1 MRQLLTCELVC
12 QLSAAVTSLE
22 HMTSQTTIDT
32 TGPGDKAPAA
42 PSDLSPASG
51 LRGHPWFTLITVAV
65 GVMMVALDGTIVAIA
80 NPAIQK
86 DLKASF
92 ADVQWIT
99 NGYFLALAVS
109 LITAGKLGDRFG
121 HRQTFLIGV
130 VGFAAASGAIGLSS
144 SIAAVV
150 TFRVFQGLFGA
161 LLMPAALG
169 LLRATF
175 PAEKL
180 NMAIGIWGMVI
191 GASTAGGP
199 ILGGVLVEH
208 VNWQSV
214 FFINVPVGAIALVL
228 GLLILLDHRA
238 ALGRGPLN
246 EHSASRSFDILGIVL
261 LSGAMFCLVW
271 ALIKAPT
278 WGWGDGRTWT
288 FIAVSVVGFALFSF
302 WETKVKEPLIPLG
315 LFRSVPLSAGVVLM
329 VLMAIAFMGGLFFV
343 TFYLQNVHGMKPI
356 DAGLHLLPL
365 TGMMIVGSPL
375 AGAMIT
381 KLGPRIPLAGGMA
394 ATAIAMYGMSTL
406 QTDTGSAVMSLWFA
420 LLGLG
425 LAPVMVGATEVI
437 VGNAPMELSGV
448 AGGLQQA
455 AMQIGGSLGT
465 AVLGAVMASK
475 VDGDLAANWKD
486 AGLPPLTP
494 TQLDQASEAV
504 QVGVAPV
511 AKGTPEAIAAKI
523 ADVAHDTFISGMS
536 LASLVAC
543 SVAVV
548 AVFVALLTKRGENA
562 EAGAGAAHI

>member
-1 MRQLLTCELVC
+1 
-12 QLSAAVTSLE
+12 
-22 HMTSQTTIDT
+22 MTSQTTIKT
-32 TGPGDKAPAA
+32 TGPGDRAPVV
-42 PSDLSPASG
+42 PSDETPAKG

-86 DLKASF
+86 DLSASF
-92 ADVQWIT
+92 AEVQWIT

-150 TFRVFQGLFGA
+150 VFRVLQGLFGA

-214 FFINVPVGAIALVL
+214 FFINVPVGILALVL
-228 GLLILLDHRA
+228 GVLILLDHRA
-238 ALGRGPLN
+238 ENAP
-246 EHSASRSFDILGIVL
+246 RSFDILGIVL
-261 LSGAMFCLVW
+261 LSAAMFCLVW
-271 ALIKAPT
+271 ALIKAPE
-278 WGWGDGRTWT
+278 WGWGDGKTWL
-288 FIAVSVVGFALFSF
+288 FIAGSVVGFALFAF
-302 WETKVKEPLIPLG
+302 WETKVREPLIPLA
-315 LFRSVPLSAGVVLM
+315 LFRSIPLSAGVVLM

-343 TFYLQNVHGMKPI
+343 TFYLQNVHDMSPI

-381 KLGPRIPLAGGMA
+381 KLGPRLPLAGGMA
-394 ATAIAMYGMSTL
+394 LTAIAMYGMSTL
-406 QTDTGSAVMSLWFA
+406 DTDTGSAVMSLWFA

-475 VDGDLAANWKD
+475 VDSDLAGNWTS
-486 AGLPPLTP
+486 AGLPPLTAA
-494 TQLDQASEAV
+494 QEAQASEAV
-504 QVGVAPV
+504 QVGVAPLV
-511 AKGTPEAIAAKI
+511 PGTPDAIAAKI
-523 ADVAHDTFISGMS
+523 TDVARDTFISGMS
-536 LASLVAC
+536 LASLVAAG
-543 SVAVV
+543 VAVV
-548 AVFVALLTKRGENA
+548 AVFVAFLTKRGENA

>member
-1 MRQLLTCELVC
+1 
-12 QLSAAVTSLE
+12 
-22 HMTSQTTIDT
+22 MTSQTTISA

-42 PSDLSPASG
+42 PSDPTPSTG

-86 DLKASF
+86 DLGASF

-130 VGFAAASGAIGLSS
+130 TGFALASGAIGLSH
-144 SIAAVV
+144 SIAFVV
-150 TFRVFQGLFGA
+150 MFRVLQGLFGA

-180 NMAIGIWGMVI
+180 NMAIGLWGMVI

-228 GLLILLDHRA
+228 GLLILRDHRA
-238 ALGRGPLN
+238 ENAP
-246 EHSASRSFDILGIVL
+246 RSFDILGIAL

-278 WGWGDGRTWT
+278 WGWGSATTWT
-288 FIAVSVVGFALFSF
+288 FLAVSVLGFALFAF
-302 WETKVKEPLIPLG
+302 WEQRVAEPLIPLG

-343 TFYLQNVHGMKPI
+343 TFYLQNVHGMSPI

-375 AGAMIT
+375 AGAAIT

-394 ATAIAMYGMSTL
+394 ATAIAMFGMSTL
-406 QTDTGSAVMSLWFA
+406 TSDTGSAVMSIWFA

-465 AVLGAVMASK
+465 AVLGAVMASR
-475 VDGDLAANWKD
+475 VDSDLPGNWTD
-486 AGLPPLTP
+486 AGLPKLTQP
-494 TQLDQASEAV
+494 QLDAAAEAV

-523 ADVAHDTFISGMS
+523 TQVAHDTFISGMS
-536 LASLVAC
+536 LACLVAAG
-543 SVAVV
+543 VAVV

>member
-1 MRQLLTCELVC
+1 
-12 QLSAAVTSLE
+12 
-22 HMTSQTTIDT
+22 MTSQTTIDT
-32 TGPGDKAPAA
+32 TGSGDKAPAA
-42 PSDLSPASG
+42 LPDRLPASG

-86 DLKASF
+86 DLGASF
-92 ADVQWIT
+92 AQVQWIT

-130 VGFAAASGAIGLSS
+130 VGFAAASGAIGLSD
-144 SIAAVV
+144 SIGLVV

-199 ILGGVLVEH
+199 ILGGVLVQH
-208 VNWQSV
+208 VSWQSV

-228 GLLILLDHRA
+228 GVVMLLDHRA
-238 ALGRGPLN
+238 ENAP
-246 EHSASRSFDILGIVL
+246 RSFDLLGIGL

-271 ALIKAPT
+271 ALIKAPS
-278 WGWGDGRTWT
+278 WGWGDGKTWT
-288 FIAVSVVGFALFSF
+288 FIAASVLGFALFSF
-302 WETKVKEPLIPLG
+302 WETRVGEPLIPLG

-343 TFYLQNVHGMKPI
+343 TFYLQNVHGMDPV

-375 AGAMIT
+375 AGAAIT

-406 QTDTGSAVMSLWFA
+406 KADTGSALMSLWFA

-475 VDGDLAANWKD
+475 VDNDLPGNWAD
-486 AGLPPLTP
+486 AGLPKLTDA
-494 TQLDQASEAV
+494 QLAQASEAV

-511 AKGTPEAIAAKI
+511 AKGTPAEIAAKI
-523 ADVAHDTFISGMS
+523 SDVAHDTFISGMS
-536 LASLVAC
+536 LASLVAAG
-543 SVAVV
+543 VAAV
-548 AVFVALLTKRGENA
+548 AILVALFTKRGENA
-562 EAGAGAAHI
+562 DGGAGMGHI

>member
-1 MRQLLTCELVC
+1 
-12 QLSAAVTSLE
+12 
-22 HMTSQTTIDT
+22 MTSQTTL
-32 TGPGDKAPAA
+32 DKAGQGDG
-42 PSDLSPASG
+42 PSAGPSEATPGKG
-51 LRGHPWFTLITVAV
+51 LRGHPWFTLFTVAV

-80 NPAIQK
+80 NPAIAS
-86 DLKASF
+86 DLGATL

-99 NGYFLALAVS
+99 NAYFLALAVS

-130 VGFAAASGAIGLSS
+130 VGFAAASGAIGLSD
-144 SIAAVV
+144 SITLVIV
-150 TFRVFQGLFGA
+150 FRVLQGLFGA

-208 VNWQSV
+208 VSWQSV
-214 FFINVPVGAIALVL
+214 FFINVPVGVLAVALGVW
-228 GLLILLDHRA
+228 ILLDHRTENA
-238 ALGRGPLN
+238 P
-246 EHSASRSFDILGIVL
+246 RSFDIPGIAL

-271 ALIKAPT
+271 ALIKAPE
-278 WGWGDGRTWT
+278 WGWGDGRTWA
-288 FIAVSVVGFALFSF
+288 FIAASVVGFAVFTF
-302 WETKVKEPLIPLG
+302 WETKVREPLIPLA

-343 TFYLQNVHGMKPI
+343 TFYLQNVHGLSPV

-375 AGAMIT
+375 AGVMIT
-381 KLGPRIPLAGGMA
+381 KVGPRIPLAGGMA
-394 ATAIAMYGMSTL
+394 CTALAMYGISTL
-406 QTDTGSAVMSLWFA
+406 EKSTGSLTMSIWFA

-437 VGNAPMELSGV
+437 VGNAPLELSGV
-448 AGGLQQA
+448 AGGLQQS
-455 AMQIGGSLGT
+455 AMQVGGSLGT

-475 VDGDLAANWKD
+475 VDGDLPGNWEK

-494 TQLDQASEAV
+494 EQAGQASEAV
-504 QVGVAPV
+504 QVGVPPV
-511 AKGTPEAIAAKI
+511 PKGTPEAIAAKI
-523 ADVAHDTFISGMS
+523 TDVAHDTFISGMS
-536 LASLVAC
+536 LASLVAAG
-543 SVAVV
+543 VAAA
-548 AVFVALLTKRGENA
+548 AVLVALLTKRGENA
-562 EAGAGAAHI
+562 EAGAGVGHI

>member
-1 MRQLLTCELVC
+1 
-12 QLSAAVTSLE
+12 
-22 HMTSQTTIDT
+22 MTSQTTIDT
-32 TGPGDKAPAA
+32 TGPGGGSPAT
-42 PSDLSPASG
+42 PSDATPGKG
-51 LRGHPWFTLITVAV
+51 LRGHPWLTLITVAV

-86 DLKASF
+86 DLGATF
-92 ADVQWIT
+92 AQVQWIT

-130 VGFAAASGAIGLSS
+130 VGFAAASGAIGLSD
-144 SIAAVV
+144 SIALVV
-150 TFRVFQGLFGA
+150 TFRVLQGLFGA

-214 FFINVPVGAIALVL
+214 FFINVPVGVLAVVL
-228 GLLILLDHRA
+228 GVLILLDHRA
-238 ALGRGPLN
+238 ENAP
-246 EHSASRSFDILGIVL
+246 RSFDILGIAL
-261 LSGAMFCLVW
+261 LSASVFCLVW
-271 ALIKAPT
+271 ALIKAPPSE
-278 WGWGDGRTWT
+278 WGWGDAKTLAFLG
-288 FIAVSVVGFALFSF
+288 ASVLGFALFAF
-302 WETKVKEPLIPLG
+302 WETKVKEPLIPLA
-315 LFRSVPLSAGVVLM
+315 LFRSVALSAGVVLM

-343 TFYLQNVHGMKPI
+343 TFYLQNVHGMSPI

-381 KLGPRIPLAGGMA
+381 KFGPRIPLAGGMA
-394 ATAIAMYGMSTL
+394 LTAIAMYGMSTL
-406 QTDTGSAVMSLWFA
+406 ETDTGSGIMSLWFA

-475 VDGDLAANWKD
+475 VNSDLAGNWAK

-494 TQLDQASEAV
+494 EQEHQASEAV
-504 QVGVAPV
+504 QVGVPPV
-511 AKGTPEAIAAKI
+511 APGTPDAIAAKI
-523 ADVAHDTFISGMS
+523 TGVAHDTFISGMS
-536 LASLVAC
+536 AASLVAAG
-543 SVAVV
+543 VAVV
-548 AVFVALLTKRGENA
+548 AVLVAFLTKRGENA
-562 EAGAGAAHI
+562 GAGAGAAHI

>member
-1 MRQLLTCELVC
+1 
-12 QLSAAVTSLE
+12 
-22 HMTSQTTIDT
+22 MTSQTTIDT
-32 TGPGDKAPAA
+32 TGSGGKAPAT
-42 PSDLSPASG
+42 PSGATPGKG
-51 LRGHPWFTLITVAV
+51 LRGHPWLTLITVAV

-86 DLKASF
+86 DLGATF
-92 ADVQWIT
+92 AQVQWIT

-130 VGFAAASGAIGLSS
+130 VGFAAASGAIGLSD
-144 SIAAVV
+144 SIALVV
-150 TFRVFQGLFGA
+150 TFRVLQGLFGA

-214 FFINVPVGAIALVL
+214 FFINVPVGVLAVVL
-228 GLLILLDHRA
+228 GVWILLDHRA
-238 ALGRGPLN
+238 ENAP
-246 EHSASRSFDILGIVL
+246 RSFDILGIAL
-261 LSGAMFCLVW
+261 LSAAMFCLVW
-271 ALIKAPT
+271 ALIKAPE
-278 WGWGDGRTWT
+278 WGWGDGRTWA
-288 FIAVSVVGFALFSF
+288 FIIASVVGFALFAF
-302 WETKVKEPLIPLG
+302 WETKVREPLIPLA

-329 VLMAIAFMGGLFFV
+329 ILMAIAFMGGLFFV
-343 TFYLQNVHGMKPI
+343 TFYLQNVHGMSPI

-381 KLGPRIPLAGGMA
+381 KVGPRIPLAGGMA
-394 ATAIAMYGMSTL
+394 LTAIAMYGMSTL
-406 QTDTGSAVMSLWFA
+406 ETDTGSGIMSVWFA

-475 VDGDLAANWKD
+475 VDSDLADNWTK

-494 TQLDQASEAV
+494 EQEHQASEAV
-504 QVGVAPV
+504 QVGVPPV
-511 AKGTPEAIAAKI
+511 APGTPDAIAAKI
-523 ADVAHDTFISGMS
+523 TGVAHDTFISGMS
-536 LASLVAC
+536 AASLVAAG
-543 SVAVV
+543 VAVV
-548 AVFVALLTKRGENA
+548 AVLVAFLTKRGENA
-562 EAGAGAAHI
+562 GAGAGAAHI

>member
-1 MRQLLTCELVC
+1 
-12 QLSAAVTSLE
+12 
-22 HMTSQTTIDT
+22 MTSQTTIDT
-32 TGPGDKAPAA
+32 TGSGGDAPAV
-42 PSDLSPASG
+42 PSDATSAKG
-51 LRGHPWFTLITVAV
+51 MRGHPWLTLITVAV

-80 NPAIQK
+80 NPAIGD
-86 DLKASF
+86 DLKASWS
-92 ADVQWIT
+92 DLQWIT
-99 NGYFLALAVS
+99 NAYFLALAVS

-130 VGFAAASGAIGLSS
+130 AGFAASSAAIGLSQG
-144 SIAAVV
+144 ITMVIV
-150 TFRVFQGLFGA
+150 FRVFQGLFGA

-214 FFINVPVGAIALVL
+214 FFINVPVGVLAVALGVW
-228 GLLILLDHRA
+228 ILLDHRA
-238 ALGRGPLN
+238 ENAP
-246 EHSASRSFDILGIVL
+246 RSFDLLGIAL
-261 LSGAMFCLVW
+261 LSAAVFCLVW
-271 ALIKAPT
+271 AIIKAPE
-278 WGWGDGRTWT
+278 WGWGDTGVWA
-288 FIAVSVVGFALFSF
+288 FIIASLASFGFFAY

-329 VLMAIAFMGGLFFV
+329 VLMAISFMGGLFFV
-343 TFYLQNVHGMKPI
+343 TFYLQGVRGLGPV

-381 KLGPRIPLAGGMA
+381 KVGPRVPLAGGMA
-394 ATAIAMYGMSTL
+394 LTALAMYGMSTL
-406 QTDTGSAVMSLWFA
+406 DTNTGSGVMSLWFA

-437 VGNAPMELSGV
+437 VGNAPLELSGV
-448 AGGLQQA
+448 AGGLQQS
-455 AMQIGGSLGT
+455 AMQVGGSLGT

-475 VDGDLAANWKD
+475 VDSDLPGNWTD
-486 AGLPPLTP
+486 AGLPPLAP
-494 TQLDQASEAV
+494 EQLEGAATAV
-504 QVGVAPV
+504 QKGGAPV
-511 AKGTPEAIAAKI
+511 PPGTPEAIATKI
-523 ADVAHDTFISGMS
+523 TDVAHDTFISGMS
-536 LASLVAC
+536 AASLVAAGVAA
-543 SVAVV
+543 VAVLV
-548 AVFVALLTKRGENA
+548 AFLTKRGENTG
-562 EAGAGAAHI
+562 AGAGAAHI

>member
-1 MRQLLTCELVC
+1 MSCQLLTGELVC
-12 QLSAAVTSLE
+12 QVSVAVTSLE
-22 HMTSQTTIDT
+22 RMTSQTTIDKAGQGD
-32 TGPGDKAPAA
+32 GPSGA
-42 PSDLSPASG
+42 PSEATPGKG
-51 LRGHPWFTLITVAV
+51 LRGHPWFTLFTVAV

-80 NPAIQK
+80 NPAIAS
-86 DLKASF
+86 DLGATL

-99 NGYFLALAVS
+99 NAYFLALAVS

-130 VGFAAASGAIGLSS
+130 VGFAAASGAIGLSD
-144 SIAAVV
+144 SITLVIV
-150 TFRVFQGLFGA
+150 FRVLQGLFGA

-214 FFINVPVGAIALVL
+214 FFINVPVGVLAVAL
-228 GLLILLDHRA
+228 GAWILLDHRA
-238 ALGRGPLN
+238 ENAP
-246 EHSASRSFDILGIVL
+246 RSFDIPGIVL

-271 ALIKAPT
+271 ALIKAPE
-278 WGWGDGRTWT
+278 WGWGDGRTWG
-288 FIAVSVVGFALFSF
+288 FIAASVVGFVAFAF
-302 WETKVKEPLIPLG
+302 WETKVKEPLIPLA

-343 TFYLQNVHGMKPI
+343 TFYLQNVHGLSPV

-375 AGAMIT
+375 AGVMIT
-381 KLGPRIPLAGGMA
+381 KVGPRIPLAGGMA
-394 ATAIAMYGMSTL
+394 CTALAMYGISTL
-406 QTDTGSAVMSLWFA
+406 EKSTGSLAMSVWFA

-437 VGNAPMELSGV
+437 VGNAPLELSGV
-448 AGGLQQA
+448 AGGLQQS
-455 AMQIGGSLGT
+455 AMQVGGSLGT

-475 VDGDLAANWKD
+475 VDGDLPGNWDK
-486 AGLPPLTP
+486 AGLPPLDP
-494 TQLDQASEAV
+494 EQAAAASQAV
-504 QVGVAPV
+504 QVGVPPV

-523 ADVAHDTFISGMS
+523 TDVAHDTFISGMS
-536 LASLVAC
+536 LASLVAAGVAA
-543 SVAVV
+543 VAVV
-548 AVFVALLTKRGENA
+548 VALFTKRGENA
-562 EAGAGAAHI
+562 EAGAGVGHI

>member
-1 MRQLLTCELVC
+1 
-12 QLSAAVTSLE
+12 
-22 HMTSQTTIDT
+22 MTSQITLDK
-32 TGPGDKAPAA
+32 TGPGDGG
-42 PSDLSPASG
+42 PSDASGQAPGASG
-51 LRGHPWFTLITVAV
+51 LRGHPWLTLITVAV

-86 DLKASF
+86 DLGATF
-92 ADVQWIT
+92 QQVQWIT

-130 VGFAAASGAIGLSS
+130 VGFAAASGAIGLSD
-144 SIAAVV
+144 SIALVV

-208 VNWQSV
+208 VSWQSV
-214 FFINVPVGAIALVL
+214 FFINVPVGVLALLL

-238 ALGRGPLN
+238 ANAP
-246 EHSASRSFDILGIVL
+246 RSFDILGIAL

-271 ALIKAPT
+271 ALIKAPE
-278 WGWGDGRTWT
+278 WGWGDGKTWL
-288 FIAVSVVGFALFSF
+288 FIGASALGFGLFAL
-302 WETKVKEPLIPLG
+302 WETKVAEPLIPLK

-343 TFYLQNVHGMKPI
+343 TFYLQNVHGMSPI

-375 AGAMIT
+375 AGALIT
-381 KLGPRIPLAGGMA
+381 KLGPRVPLAGGMA
-394 ATAIAMYGMSTL
+394 VTAIAMYGMSTL
-406 QTDTGSAVMSLWFA
+406 KVDTGSGLMSLWFA

-475 VDGDLAANWKD
+475 VDSDLPANWKD
-486 AGLPPLTP
+486 AGLPPLTGQ
-494 TQLDQASEAV
+494 QLGQASEAV

-511 AKGTPEAIAAKI
+511 PPGTPAQIGEKI
-523 ADVAHDTFISGMS
+523 AGVAHDTFISGMS
-536 LASLVAC
+536 LASLVAAG
-543 SVAVV
+543 VAVV
-548 AVFVALLTKRGENA
+548 AVFVAFLTKRGENA
-562 EAGAGAAHI
+562 DAGAGAAHI

>member
-1 MRQLLTCELVC
+1 
-12 QLSAAVTSLE
+12 
-22 HMTSQTTIDT
+22 MTSQTTIDS
-32 TGPGDKAPAA
+32 TGPGGKAPADR
-42 PSDLSPASG
+42 SDGPPAQG
-51 LRGHPWFTLITVAV
+51 LRGHPWLTLITVAV

-80 NPAIQK
+80 NPAIAS
-86 DLKASF
+86 DLGATF
-92 ADVQWIT
+92 AEVQWIT
-99 NGYFLALAVS
+99 NAYFLALAVS

-144 SIAAVV
+144 SIGAVV
-150 TFRVFQGLFGA
+150 AFRALQGVFGA

-180 NMAIGIWGMVI
+180 NMAIGLWGMVI

-214 FFINVPVGAIALVL
+214 FFINVPVGALALVL
-228 GLLILLDHRA
+228 GVLILLDHRA
-238 ALGRGPLN
+238 ENAP
-246 EHSASRSFDILGIVL
+246 RSFDVPGIAL

-271 ALIKAPT
+271 ALIKAPA
-278 WGWGDGRTWT
+278 WGWGDGRTWA
-288 FIAVSVVGFALFSF
+288 FVLGSAVLFAGFAV
-302 WETKVKEPLIPLG
+302 WESKVREPLIPLA

-343 TFYLQNVHGMKPI
+343 TFYLQNVHGMSPI

-365 TGMMIVGSPL
+365 TGMMIVGSPV
-375 AGAMIT
+375 AGVLIT

-406 QTDTGSAVMSLWFA
+406 ETDTGSGVMSVWFA
-420 LLGLG
+420 LLGFG

-475 VDGDLAANWKD
+475 VDGDLPGNWKA
-486 AGLPPLTP
+486 AGLPELTP
-494 TQLDQASEAV
+494 AQLDQASEAV

-511 AKGTPEAIAAKI
+511 AKGTPEAVAAKI

-536 LASLVAC
+536 LASLVAAG
-543 SVAVV
+543 VAVV

-562 EAGAGAAHI
+562 EAGAGVGHI

>member
-1 MRQLLTCELVC
+1 
-12 QLSAAVTSLE
+12 
-22 HMTSQTTIDT
+22 MTSQTTL
-32 TGPGDKAPAA
+32 DKAGQGDG
-42 PSDLSPASG
+42 PSAGPSEATPGKG
-51 LRGHPWFTLITVAV
+51 LRGHPWFTLFTVAV

-80 NPAIQK
+80 NPAIAS
-86 DLKASF
+86 DLGATL

-99 NGYFLALAVS
+99 NAYFLALAVS

-130 VGFAAASGAIGLSS
+130 VGFAAASGAIGLSD
-144 SIAAVV
+144 SITLVIV
-150 TFRVFQGLFGA
+150 FRVLQGLFGA

-208 VNWQSV
+208 VSWQSV
-214 FFINVPVGAIALVL
+214 FFINVPVGVLAVALGVW
-228 GLLILLDHRA
+228 ILLDHRA
-238 ALGRGPLN
+238 ENAP
-246 EHSASRSFDILGIVL
+246 RSFDIPGIAL

-271 ALIKAPT
+271 ALIKAPE
-278 WGWGDGRTWT
+278 WGWGDGRTWA
-288 FIAVSVVGFALFSF
+288 FIAASVVGFAVFAF
-302 WETKVKEPLIPLG
+302 WETKVREPLIPLA

-343 TFYLQNVHGMKPI
+343 TFYLQNVHGLSPV

-375 AGAMIT
+375 AGVMIT
-381 KLGPRIPLAGGMA
+381 KVGPRIPLAGGMA
-394 ATAIAMYGMSTL
+394 CTALAMYGISTL
-406 QTDTGSAVMSLWFA
+406 EKSTGSLTMSIWFA

-437 VGNAPMELSGV
+437 VGNAPLELSGV
-448 AGGLQQA
+448 AGGLQQS
-455 AMQIGGSLGT
+455 AMQVGGSLGT

-475 VDGDLAANWKD
+475 VDGDLPGNWEK

-494 TQLDQASEAV
+494 EQAGQASEAV
-504 QVGVAPV
+504 QVGVPPV
-511 AKGTPEAIAAKI
+511 PKGTPEAIAAKI
-523 ADVAHDTFISGMS
+523 TDVAHDTFISGMS
-536 LASLVAC
+536 LASLVAAG
-543 SVAVV
+543 VAAA
-548 AVFVALLTKRGENA
+548 AVLVALLTKRGENA
-562 EAGAGAAHI
+562 EAGAGVGHI

>member
-1 MRQLLTCELVC
+1 
-12 QLSAAVTSLE
+12 
-22 HMTSQTTIDT
+22 MTSQTAIETA
-32 TGPGDKAPAA
+32 GPDDGAPAG
-42 PSDLSPASG
+42 PSDGPPPSG

-86 DLKASF
+86 DLGASF
-92 ADVQWIT
+92 SDVQWIT
-99 NGYFLALAVS
+99 NGYFLALAVA

-130 VGFAAASGAIGLSS
+130 VGFAASSGAIGMSD
-144 SIAAVV
+144 SIALVV

-214 FFINVPVGAIALVL
+214 FFINVPVGLLALLL
-228 GLLILLDHRA
+228 GLVILLDHRA
-238 ALGRGPLN
+238 ENAP
-246 EHSASRSFDILGIVL
+246 RSFDLLGIAL
-261 LSGAMFCLVW
+261 LSVAMFCLVW
-271 ALIKAPT
+271 ALIKAPA
-278 WGWGDGRTWT
+278 WGWGDGGTWA
-288 FIAVSVVGFALFSF
+288 FVGASVLCFALFAV
-302 WETKVKEPLIPLG
+302 WESRVAEPLIPLG

-343 TFYLQNVHGMKPI
+343 TFYLQNVHGMSPI

-375 AGAMIT
+375 AAFLIGR
-381 KLGPRIPLAGGMA
+381 LGPRVPLAGGMV
-394 ATAIAMYGMSTL
+394 ATALAMYGMSTL
-406 QTDTGSAVMSLWFA
+406 DTGTGSAVMSLWFA

-437 VGNAPMELSGV
+437 VGNAPLELSGV

-475 VDGDLAANWKD
+475 VDSDLAGNWKD

-494 TQLDQASEAV
+494 AQLDQASEAV
-504 QVGVAPV
+504 QVGVPPV
-511 AKGTPEAIAAKI
+511 APGTPATIAAKI
-523 ADVAHDTFISGMS
+523 TDVAHDTFISGMS
-536 LASLVAC
+536 LASLVAAG
-543 SVAVV
+543 VAVV
-548 AVFVALLTKRGENA
+548 AVFVALLTKRGANA
-562 EAGAGAAHI
+562 EAGMGAGHI

>member
-1 MRQLLTCELVC
+1 MKCQLLTRELVC
-12 QLSAAVTSLE
+12 QLSEAVISLNG
-22 HMTSQTTIDT
+22 MTSQTTIDKP
-32 TGPGDKAPAA
+32 GPGDGVPSGSAPAR
-42 PSDLSPASG
+42 G
-51 LRGHPWFTLITVAV
+51 LRGHPWVTLVTVAV

-80 NPAIQK
+80 NPAIQN
-86 DLKASF
+86 DLGASL

-99 NGYFLALAVS
+99 NAYFLALAVA

-130 VGFAAASGAIGLSS
+130 AGFAVSSGAIGLSS
-144 SIAAVV
+144 SIGAVIV
-150 TFRVFQGLFGA
+150 FRVFQGLFGA

-214 FFINVPVGAIALVL
+214 FFINVPVGVLAVVL
-228 GLLILLDHRA
+228 GVLILLDHRA
-238 ALGRGPLN
+238 ENRP
-246 EHSASRSFDILGIVL
+246 RSFDVLGIVL
-261 LSGAMFCLVW
+261 LSASMFALVW
-271 ALIKAPT
+271 ALIKAPE
-278 WGWGDGRTWT
+278 WGWGSGQTWLY
-288 FIAVSVVGFALFSF
+288 IIGSVVGFALFSF
-302 WETKVKEPLIPLG
+302 WETKVREPLIPLAM
-315 LFRSVPLSAGVVLM
+315 FRSVPLSAGVVLM

-343 TFYLQNVHGMKPI
+343 TFYLQNVHGMSPV

-365 TGMMIVGSPL
+365 TAMMIVASPL
-375 AGAMIT
+375 AGAAIT
-381 KLGPRIPLAGGMA
+381 KVGPRIPLAGGMTC
-394 ATAIAMYGMSTL
+394 TAIAMYGISTL
-406 QTDTGSAVMSLWFA
+406 QTDSGSGVMSLWFA

-475 VDGDLAANWKD
+475 VDSDLAGNWAD
-486 AGLPPLTP
+486 AGLPELSPA
-494 TQLDQASEAV
+494 QAHQASEAV

-511 AKGTPEAIAAKI
+511 PPGTPAEIAGKI
-523 ADVAHDTFISGMS
+523 SDVAHDTFISGMS
-536 LASLVAC
+536 LASLVAAG
-543 SVAVV
+543 VAVV
-548 AVFVALLTKRGENA
+548 AVAVAFLTKRGDNA
-562 EAGAGAAHI
+562 EAGAGMGHI

>member
-1 MRQLLTCELVC
+1 
-12 QLSAAVTSLE
+12 
-22 HMTSQTTIDT
+22 MTSQTTVDT
-32 TGPGDKAPAA
+32 TGTGGKAPTA
-42 PSDLSPASG
+42 PSEQTPDRG
-51 LRGHPWFTLITVAV
+51 LRGHPWLTLITVAV

-86 DLKASF
+86 DLGASF

-99 NGYFLALAVS
+99 NGYFLALAVT

-130 VGFAAASGAIGLSS
+130 VGFAAASAAIGLSD
-144 SIAAVV
+144 SIALVV
-150 TFRVFQGLFGA
+150 VFRVFQGLFGA

-199 ILGGVLVEH
+199 ILGGLLVQH
-208 VNWQSV
+208 VSWQSV
-214 FFINVPVGAIALVL
+214 FFINVPVGILAVVL
-228 GLLILLDHRA
+228 GLVILTDHRA
-238 ALGRGPLN
+238 QNAP
-246 EHSASRSFDILGIVL
+246 RSFDVLGIGL

-271 ALIKAPT
+271 AIIKAPE
-278 WGWGDGRTWT
+278 WGWGDGMTWA
-288 FIAVSVVGFALFSF
+288 FLGISVLGFGLFAF
-302 WETKVKEPLIPLG
+302 WETKVREPLIPLG

-343 TFYLQNVHGMKPI
+343 TFYLQNVHGMSPV

-381 KLGPRIPLAGGMA
+381 KTGPRIPLAGGMVC
-394 ATAIAMYGMSTL
+394 TAVAMYGISTL
-406 QTDTGSAVMSLWFA
+406 ETNTGSGVMSIWFA

-475 VDGDLAANWKD
+475 VDSDLAGNWAD
-486 AGLPPLTP
+486 AKLPPLTEA
-494 TQLDQASEAV
+494 QLHQASEAV
-504 QVGVAPV
+504 QVGAAPV
-511 AKGTPEAIAAKI
+511 PPGTPAPIAEKI
-523 ADVAHDTFISGMS
+523 TGVAHDTFISGMS
-536 LASLVAC
+536 LASLVAAG
-543 SVAVV
+543 VAVV
-548 AVFVALLTKRGENA
+548 AVLVAFLTKRGENA
-562 EAGAGAAHI
+562 DAAGAGAGHI

>member
-1 MRQLLTCELVC
+1 
-12 QLSAAVTSLE
+12 
-22 HMTSQTTIDT
+22 
-32 TGPGDKAPAA
+32 
-42 PSDLSPASG
+42 
-51 LRGHPWFTLITVAV
+51 
-65 GVMMVALDGTIVAIA
+65 
-80 NPAIQK
+80 
-86 DLKASF
+86 
-92 ADVQWIT
+92 
-99 NGYFLALAVS
+99 
-109 LITAGKLGDRFG
+109 
-121 HRQTFLIGV
+121 
-130 VGFAAASGAIGLSS
+130 
-144 SIAAVV
+144 
-150 TFRVFQGLFGA
+150 
-161 LLMPAALG
+161 MPAALG

-214 FFINVPVGAIALVL
+214 FFINVPVGVLAVVL
-228 GLLILLDHRA
+228 GVLILLDHRA
-238 ALGRGPLN
+238 ENAP
-246 EHSASRSFDILGIVL
+246 RSFDLLGIAL
-261 LSGAMFCLVW
+261 LSAAMFCLVW
-271 ALIKAPT
+271 ALIKAPE
-278 WGWGDGRTWT
+278 WGWGDLKTWA
-288 FIAVSVVGFALFSF
+288 FIIVSLVGFGLFAV
-302 WETKVKEPLIPLG
+302 WETKVKEPLIPLA

-343 TFYLQNVHGMKPI
+343 TFYLQNVHGMSPI

-375 AGAMIT
+375 AGVMIT

-394 ATAIAMYGMSTL
+394 FTAIAMYGMSTL
-406 QTDTGSAVMSLWFA
+406 DAHTGSGVMSVWFA

-475 VDGDLAANWKD
+475 VDNEFAGNWAD

-494 TQLDQASEAV
+494 AQSEQAALAV
-504 QVGVAPV
+504 QQGAAPV
-511 AKGTPEAIAAKI
+511 PPGTPEQIAAKI
-523 ADVAHDTFISGMS
+523 TEVAHTTFIDGMS
-536 LASLVAC
+536 LASLTAAGVA
-543 SVAVV
+543 AV
-548 AVFVALLTKRGENA
+548 AVFVAFLTKRGENA

>member
-1 MRQLLTCELVC
+1 
-12 QLSAAVTSLE
+12 
-22 HMTSQTTIDT
+22 MTSQTAVE
-32 TGPGDKAPAA
+32 KAPQDPQDAA
-42 PSDLSPASG
+42 PAPVKG
-51 LRGHPWFTLITVAV
+51 LRGHPWLTLFSVAI

-86 DLKASF
+86 DLGATF

-99 NGYFLALAVS
+99 NGYFLALAVT

-130 VGFAAASGAIGLSS
+130 VGFAAASGAIGLSD
-144 SIAAVV
+144 SIALVV
-150 TFRVFQGLFGA
+150 TFRVLQGLFGA

-199 ILGGVLVEH
+199 ILGGLLVQH
-208 VNWQSV
+208 VSWQSV
-214 FFINVPVGAIALVL
+214 FFINVPVGILAVAL
-228 GLLILLDHRA
+228 GALILKDHRA
-238 ALGRGPLN
+238 KNAPK
-246 EHSASRSFDILGIVL
+246 SFDILGIAL
-261 LSGAMFCLVW
+261 LSAAMFCLVW
-271 ALIKAPT
+271 ALIKAPE
-278 WGWGDGRTWT
+278 WGWGDGQTWG
-288 FIAVSVVGFALFSF
+288 FIAVSVVCFALFAL
-302 WETKVKEPLIPLG
+302 WETKVREPLIPLK
-315 LFRSVPLSAGVVLM
+315 LFRSVPLAAGTVLM

-343 TFYLQNVHGMKPI
+343 TFYLQNVHGMSPV
-356 DAGLHLLPL
+356 DSGLHLLPL

-375 AGAMIT
+375 AGALIT
-381 KLGPRIPLAGGMA
+381 KSGPRIPLAGGMVL
-394 ATAIAMYGMSTL
+394 TAVAMFGMSTL
-406 QTDTGSAVMSLWFA
+406 ATDTGSLPMSVWFA

-475 VDGDLAANWKD
+475 VDSDLAGNWID
-486 AGLPPLTP
+486 AKLPPLTP
-494 TQLDQASEAV
+494 AQLDQASEAV
-504 QVGVAPV
+504 QVGVPPV
-511 AKGTPEAIAAKI
+511 APGTPPAIAEKI
-523 ADVAHDTFISGMS
+523 VGVAHDTFISGMS
-536 LASLVAC
+536 LACLVAAG
-543 SVAVV
+543 VAVV
-548 AVFVALLTKRGENA
+548 AVFVALLTKRGANA
-562 EAGAGAAHI
+562 EPGAGAAHI

>member
-1 MRQLLTCELVC
+1 
-12 QLSAAVTSLE
+12 
-22 HMTSQTTIDT
+22 MTSQTTIDT

-42 PSDLSPASG
+42 PSEPTPATG
-51 LRGHPWFTLITVAV
+51 LRGHPWLTLLTVAV

-80 NPAIQK
+80 NPAIGR
-86 DLKASF
+86 DLHASW
-92 ADVQWIT
+92 AQLQWIT
-99 NGYFLALAVS
+99 NAYFLALAVS

-130 VGFAAASGAIGLSS
+130 TGFAAASGAIGLSN

-199 ILGGVLVEH
+199 ILGGVLVQH

-214 FFINVPVGAIALVL
+214 FFINVPVGATALVL

-238 ALGRGPLN
+238 ENAP
-246 EHSASRSFDILGIVL
+246 RSFDLLGIAL

-271 ALIKAPT
+271 ALIKAPA
-278 WGWGDGRTWT
+278 WGWGDGRTWL
-288 FIAVSVVGFALFSF
+288 FIIASVVGFTLFSF
-302 WETKVKEPLIPLG
+302 WETRVKEPLIPLA

-343 TFYLQNVHGMKPI
+343 TFYLQNVHGMSPV

-375 AGAMIT
+375 AGALIT

-406 QTDTGSAVMSLWFA
+406 KEDTGSGLMSVWFA

-475 VDGDLAANWKD
+475 VDSTLGDNWTG
-486 AGLPPLTP
+486 AGLPKLAPQ
-494 TQLDQASEAV
+494 QLHQAAEAV
-504 QVGVAPV
+504 QQGVAPV
-511 AKGTPEAIAAKI
+511 PKGTPGPIAGKI
-523 ADVAHDTFISGMS
+523 TEVAHHTFITGMS
-536 LASLVAC
+536 LASLVAAGVAA
-543 SVAVV
+543 VAVL
-548 AVFVALLTKRGENA
+548 VALLTKRGANTD
-562 EAGAGAAHI
+562 AGAGVGHI

>member
-1 MRQLLTCELVC
+1 
-12 QLSAAVTSLE
+12 
-22 HMTSQTTIDT
+22 MTSQTTIDKT
-32 TGPGDKAPAA
+32 DPEDETPVSALDQA
-42 PSDLSPASG
+42 PSTG

-80 NPAIQK
+80 NPAIAK
-86 DLKASF
+86 DLGATF

-99 NGYFLALAVS
+99 NAYFLALAVS

-130 VGFAAASGAIGLSS
+130 TGFAAASGAIGLSH
-144 SIAAVV
+144 SIALVV

-199 ILGGVLVEH
+199 ILGGLLVQH
-208 VNWQSV
+208 VSWQSV
-214 FFINVPVGAIALVL
+214 FFINVPVGLIALTL

-238 ALGRGPLN
+238 ENAP
-246 EHSASRSFDILGIVL
+246 RSFDLLGIVL

-271 ALIKAPT
+271 ALIKAPA
-278 WGWGDGRTWT
+278 WGWGDGMTWL
-288 FIAVSVVGFALFSF
+288 FLGLSVLGFALFSF
-302 WETKVKEPLIPLG
+302 WETRVREPLIPLG

-343 TFYLQNVHGMKPI
+343 TFYLQNVHGMSPV

-375 AGAMIT
+375 AGLAIT
-381 KLGPRIPLAGGMA
+381 KLGPRIPLASGMA

-406 QTDTGSAVMSLWFA
+406 KADTSSGLMSIWFA
-420 LLGLG
+420 LLGFG

-475 VDGDLAANWKD
+475 VDSDLPGNWAAAK
-486 AGLPPLTP
+486 LPPLTP
-494 TQLDQASEAV
+494 AQLAQASEAV
-504 QVGVAPV
+504 RVGAAPV
-511 AKGTPEAIAAKI
+511 TKETPAAIAAQI
-523 ADVAHDTFISGMS
+523 TGVAHETFIAGMS
-536 LASLVAC
+536 LACLVA
-543 SVAVV
+543 SGVAVV

-562 EAGAGAAHI
+562 EAGAGVGHI

>member
-1 MRQLLTCELVC
+1 
-12 QLSAAVTSLE
+12 
-22 HMTSQTTIDT
+22 MTSQTTVGT
-32 TGPGDKAPAA
+32 PGPGDGTQATPPGATPAK
-42 PSDLSPASG
+42 G
-51 LRGHPWFTLITVAV
+51 LRGHPWLTLVTVAV

-86 DLKASF
+86 DLSATF
-92 ADVQWIT
+92 AEVQWIT
-99 NGYFLALAVS
+99 NGYFLALAVA

-144 SIAAVV
+144 SIALVV
-150 TFRVFQGLFGA
+150 TFRVLQGLFGA

-214 FFINVPVGAIALVL
+214 FFINVPVGVLAVVL
-228 GLLILLDHRA
+228 GVWILLDHRA
-238 ALGRGPLN
+238 ENAP
-246 EHSASRSFDILGIVL
+246 RSFDVLGIAL
-261 LSGAMFCLVW
+261 LSAAMFCLVW
-271 ALIKAPT
+271 ALIKAPE
-278 WGWGDGRTWT
+278 WGWGDGRTWA
-288 FIAVSVVGFALFSF
+288 FIAASAVGFALFSF
-302 WETKVKEPLIPLG
+302 WETKVKEPLVPLG

-343 TFYLQNVHGMKPI
+343 TFYLQNVHGMSPV

-375 AGAMIT
+375 AGVMIT
-381 KLGPRIPLAGGMA
+381 KFGPRLPLAGGMA
-394 ATAIAMYGMSTL
+394 LTAIAMYGMSTL
-406 QTDTGSAVMSLWFA
+406 QADTGSGIMSVWFA

-475 VDGDLAANWKD
+475 VDNDLPGNWKE
-486 AGLPPLTP
+486 AGLPQLTP
-494 TQLDQASEAV
+494 EQLDQASEAV

-511 AKGTPEAIAAKI
+511 APDTPGPIAAKI
-523 ADVAHDTFISGMS
+523 TEVAHDTFISGMG
-536 LASLVAC
+536 LASLVAAGVAA
-543 SVAVV
+543 VAVLV
-548 AVFVALLTKRGENA
+548 AFLTKRGENA
-562 EAGAGAAHI
+562 EAGAGVGHI

>member
-1 MRQLLTCELVC
+1 
-12 QLSAAVTSLE
+12 
-22 HMTSQTTIDT
+22 MTSQTTIDT
-32 TGPGDKAPAA
+32 TGPGDRASADPSGPAPAA
-42 PSDLSPASG
+42 G
-51 LRGHPWFTLITVAV
+51 LRGHPWLTLITVAV

-86 DLKASF
+86 DLGASF

-99 NGYFLALAVS
+99 NGYFLALAVC

-130 VGFAAASGAIGLSS
+130 TGFAAASGAIGLSN

-191 GASTAGGP
+191 GASTAAGP

-214 FFINVPVGAIALVL
+214 FFINVPVGVIALLL

-238 ALGRGPLN
+238 ENAP
-246 EHSASRSFDILGIVL
+246 RSFDLPGIVL

-278 WGWGDGRTWT
+278 WGWGDVKTWG
-288 FIAVSVVGFALFSF
+288 FIGASALLFVLFAV
-302 WETKVKEPLIPLG
+302 WETKVAEPLIPLG
-315 LFRSVPLSAGVVLM
+315 MFRSIPLSAGVVLM

-343 TFYLQNVHGMKPI
+343 TFYLQNVHGMSPI

-375 AGAMIT
+375 AGAAIT

-394 ATAIAMYGMSTL
+394 ATAVAMYGMSTL
-406 QTDTGSAVMSLWFA
+406 KADTGSGLMSVWFA
-420 LLGLG
+420 LLGFG

-465 AVLGAVMASK
+465 AVLGAVMASR
-475 VDGDLAANWKD
+475 VDSDLPGNWAG
-486 AGLPPLTP
+486 AGLPKLTP
-494 TQLDQASEAV
+494 EQLDQASEAV

-511 AKGTPEAIAAKI
+511 TKGMPEALVAKI
-523 ADVAHDTFISGMS
+523 TTVAHDTFISGMS
-536 LASLVAC
+536 LASLVAAGVAA
-543 SVAVV
+543 VAVLV
-548 AVFVALLTKRGENA
+548 AFLTKRGANA
-562 EAGAGAAHI
+562 EAGAGVGHI

>member
-1 MRQLLTCELVC
+1 
-12 QLSAAVTSLE
+12 
-22 HMTSQTTIDT
+22 MTSQTTIDK
-32 TGPGDKAPAA
+32 TGPEDGSPTDASPR
-42 PSDLSPASG
+42 PSSG

-80 NPAIQK
+80 NPAIAK
-86 DLKASF
+86 DLHASF
-92 ADVQWIT
+92 SDVQWIT
-99 NGYFLALAVS
+99 NAYFLALAVA

-130 VGFAAASGAIGLSS
+130 TGFALASGAIGLSD
-144 SIAAVV
+144 SIPMVV
-150 TFRVFQGLFGA
+150 TFRVLQGLFGA

-199 ILGGVLVEH
+199 ILGGVLVQH

-214 FFINVPVGAIALVL
+214 FFINVPVGLLALLL
-228 GLLILLDHRA
+228 GTLILLDHRA
-238 ALGRGPLN
+238 ENAP
-246 EHSASRSFDILGIVL
+246 RSFDLLGIAL

-278 WGWGDGRTWT
+278 WGWGDGRTWG
-288 FIAVSVVGFALFSF
+288 FIGASALLFVVFAW
-302 WETKVKEPLIPLG
+302 WETRVAEPLIPLA

-329 VLMAIAFMGGLFFV
+329 VMMAIAFMGGLFFV
-343 TFYLQNVHGMKPI
+343 TFYLQNVHGLSPV

-375 AGAMIT
+375 AGFAIT
-381 KLGPRIPLAGGMA
+381 KLGPRIPLAGGMTL
-394 ATAIAMYGMSTL
+394 TAVAMYGMSTL
-406 QTDTGSAVMSLWFA
+406 KADTGSATMSIWFA

-437 VGNAPMELSGV
+437 VGNAPMALSGV

-475 VDGDLAANWKD
+475 VDSDLAGNWTG

-494 TQLDQASEAV
+494 TQLDQASQAV

-511 AKGTPEAIAAKI
+511 TNQMPPAIIAKVT
-523 ADVAHDTFISGMS
+523 DVAHDTFISGMS
-536 LASLVAC
+536 LASLVAAG
-543 SVAVV
+543 VAAV
-548 AVFVALLTKRGENA
+548 AILVALLTRRGVNA
-562 EAGAGAAHI
+562 EAGAGVGHI

>member
-1 MRQLLTCELVC
+1 
-12 QLSAAVTSLE
+12 
-22 HMTSQTTIDT
+22 MTSQTTIES
-32 TGPGDKAPAA
+32 TGSGDKAPAA
-42 PSDLSPASG
+42 PSSVPPASG

-130 VGFAAASGAIGLSS
+130 TGFAAASGAIGLSS

-214 FFINVPVGAIALVL
+214 FFINVPVGVIALVL
-228 GLLILLDHRA
+228 GLLILRDHRA
-238 ALGRGPLN
+238 ENAP
-246 EHSASRSFDILGIVL
+246 RSFDLLGIAL
-261 LSGAMFCLVW
+261 LSAAMFCLVW
-271 ALIKAPT
+271 ALIKAPA
-278 WGWGDGRTWT
+278 WGWGDGKTWA
-288 FIAVSVVGFALFSF
+288 FIGASVVGFALFSF
-302 WETKVKEPLIPLG
+302 WETKVAEPLIPLG
-315 LFRSVPLSAGVVLM
+315 LFRSIPLSAGVVLM
-329 VLMAIAFMGGLFFV
+329 VLMAIAFLGGLFFV
-343 TFYLQNVHGMKPI
+343 TFYLQNVHGMSPI

-375 AGAMIT
+375 AGMMIT

-394 ATAIAMYGMSTL
+394 ATAVAMYGMSTL
-406 QTDTGSAVMSLWFA
+406 DVDTSGRLMSVWFA

-475 VDGDLAANWKD
+475 VDGDLAGNWKD

-494 TQLDQASEAV
+494 AQLGQASEAV

-511 AKGTPEAIAAKI
+511 AKGTPEPIAAKI

-536 LASLVAC
+536 FASLVAC
-543 SVAVV
+543 GVAVV
-548 AVFVALLTKRGENA
+548 AVFVALLTKRGANA